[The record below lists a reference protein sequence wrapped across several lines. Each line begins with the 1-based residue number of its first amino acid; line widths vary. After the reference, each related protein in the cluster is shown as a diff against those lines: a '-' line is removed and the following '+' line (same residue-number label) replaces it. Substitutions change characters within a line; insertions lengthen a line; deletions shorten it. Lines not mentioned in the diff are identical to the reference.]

1 MLIGK
6 ICKINILQIDHNYII
21 HLLTQHLAVVLTRP
35 KLFKTWFCSR
45 QMLAFF
51 LLKTIKIHLKA
62 LIFHAVSLSA
72 ALANVMGW
80 LKLKWIVDGKKVGR
94 SHGHHSVA
102 TTPLQSVLRSSTSF
116 TRSNSDSAPPQ
127 LRFRFRVQLQRSAGN
142 RMNRK
147 CAKLTDNGKWRW
159 QLAQPSVALNGAT
172 RGISL
177 HSGSWPKVSSQDPE
191 WRLCGRI
198 NSRITLNVMVMFTCG
213 EIMRKWPLKFSP
225 SSRN

>member
-1 MLIGK
+1 
-6 ICKINILQIDHNYII
+6 
-21 HLLTQHLAVVLTRP
+21 
-35 KLFKTWFCSR
+35 
-45 QMLAFF
+45 
-51 LLKTIKIHLKA
+51 
-62 LIFHAVSLSA
+62 
-72 ALANVMGW
+72 MGW